1 MKGEL
6 TSSSSTVCVNF
17 YLLNKAEL
25 KDPGAPKP
33 FSHAIG
39 VSLKVSTYVLIYKR
53 ELSITLYPNTNSSK
67 AQLSVTGDTF
77 CVLLAIFYFHA
88 FSLASVDMESPFD
101 DTDSVGDQGDDGQ
114 LTIKIPNPKVYKA
127 RQSLWIGRRGKPR
140 CDHCR
145 LNNLKVSRPRF
156 IVMRSFSTTLIPN
169 LVRPCSPRLQ
179 PLLMGERQSLQIY
192 AIAHPCPPWHSTM

>member
-1 MKGEL
+1 V
-6 TSSSSTVCVNF
+6 S
-17 YLLNKAEL
+17 LLQVYQLYASASAYKAES

-33 FSHAIG
+33 FAHAIG
-39 VSLKVSTYVLIYKR
+39 VSLKVSSYVLIYKR
-53 ELSITLYPNTNSSK
+53 GLPLTLYFNPNSSK

-77 CVLLAIFYFHA
+77 RVLFAIFYFRA
-88 FSLASVDMESPFD
+88 FSPASIDMESSFD

-145 LNNLKVSRPRF
+145 LNNLKVSRPRS
-156 IVMRSFSTTLIPN
+156 IVMRGFSTTFVLN

-179 PLLMGERQSLQIY
+179 SLLMGERQSLQIY
-192 AIAHPCPPWHSTM
+192 AFAHPCTPRHSTM